1 MTLRRS
7 VCFGLAAVALL
18 CTAVAAPGWAQ
29 SKIGI
34 VLLHGKQGTP
44 EIQRGRVVVIGGL
57 ADALTGAGYAV
68 ERPEMCWSR
77 TRIYD
82 AAYLDCFA
90 DIDAAVARLKAG
102 GANGIVVMGM
112 SQGGNVVL
120 GYGARRDGLKAI
132 VAIAPGPAPE
142 MLTRSNPTIASA
154 VAQANAMI
162 AAGKSAERTQFPDTN
177 GGQEFTVSVTP
188 AVYVSFFS
196 PDGPANLKANIAH
209 LKAPLLVVSGTQ
221 DRSQKYVRSAFKF
234 APGNPLNKLVDVDSN
249 HLGTPAAG
257 TAAILAWLQAL
268 PR

>member
-1 MTLRRS
+1 MWRS
-7 VCFGLAAVALL
+7 VGLVLAVIALS
-18 CTAVAAPGWAQ
+18 CVAVAAPGWAE

-44 EIQRGRVVVIGGL
+44 ELQRRRVVVIGGL
-57 ADALTGAGYAV
+57 ADALVGAGYAV

-112 SQGGNVVL
+112 SLGGNVVL

-142 MLTRSNPTIASA
+142 MLIRSNSSIASA
-154 VAQANAMI
+154 VARANASI
-162 AAGKSAERTQFPDTN
+162 AAGTSAERTEFPDVN
-177 GGQEFTVSVTP
+177 GGQEFTVNVTP
-188 AVYVSFFS
+188 TIYVSFFS
-196 PDGPANLKANIAH
+196 PDGPANLKANIAQ
-209 LKAPLLVVSGTQ
+209 LKAPLLVVSGTE
-221 DRSQKYVRSAFKF
+221 DRSQKYVRSAFDA
-234 APGNPLNKLVDVDSN
+234 APANPLNKLVEVESN
-249 HLGTPAAG
+249 HLGTPTAG
-257 TAAILAWLQAL
+257 RASILAWLRAL